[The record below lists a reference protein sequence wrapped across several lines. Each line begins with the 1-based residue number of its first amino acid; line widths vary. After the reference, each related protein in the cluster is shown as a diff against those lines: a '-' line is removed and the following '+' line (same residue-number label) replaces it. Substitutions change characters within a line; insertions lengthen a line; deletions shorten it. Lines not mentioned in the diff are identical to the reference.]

1 MSGCPIK
8 IMFMYAISGQNKGA
22 WCNSFSISICH
33 NCKVEAI
40 KDLLKLIN
48 IHVPENSHKFNSTI
62 GKLLCSCYSTVNFNA
77 KTASPNVL
85 ADPFSGHKVMKTE
98 ISHGKQ
104 IF

>member
-33 NCKVEAI
+33 NCKV
-40 KDLLKLIN
+40 
-48 IHVPENSHKFNSTI
+48 

-98 ISHGKQ
+98 ISHVKQ
-104 IF
+104 VIYLHS